1 MNKPNKNE
9 SKAIGGIA
17 RSASL
22 SPEERK
28 AIASKA
34 ALARWS
40 NDSEGI
46 QIASHEG
53 EFSIGETKVQCA
65 VLPNGT
71 RVITQATFLRAIGR
85 SRSPKSG
92 TGVLST
98 VDELPFFLSADALKP
113 FIDNELAA
121 STTPIFYRYKTGGKG
136 VGYDASMLPKVAEVY
151 LRFRDQHLVN
161 KGRVPKNYEHIVK
174 ASDIL
179 MRGLAN
185 VGIIALVDEATGF
198 QRERAKDALA
208 KILEKF
214 IAKELQ
220 PWTHTFTDEYYEH
233 LFRLRGLSYPRDSV
247 KRPAYFGHLTNNIVY
262 ARLAPKVLE
271 QLKKETPRSE
281 KTGRHKNHLHRKLTT
296 DIGHP
301 KLKEHLAAIV
311 SLMRIS
317 SNYQQFEH
325 FLDIAHPKFND
336 TLPLFIDQDEQL
348 DNGIGL

>member
-1 MNKPNKNE
+1 MNAPKKDE
-9 SKAIGGIA
+9 SKVIGGIA

-28 AIASKA
+28 AIATKA

-40 NDSEGI
+40 GDSEALET
-46 QIASHEG
+46 ASHEG
-53 EFSIGETKVQCA
+53 AFDLGEAKVQCA
-65 VLPNGT
+65 VLPSGI

-85 SRSPKSG
+85 SRSPKAG

-98 VDELPFFLSADALKP
+98 VDELPFFLSAEVLKP

-121 STTPIFYRYKTGGKG
+121 STTPIFYRSKTGGKG
-136 VGYDASMLPKVAEVY
+136 VGYDASLLPKVAEVY
-151 LRFRDQHLVN
+151 LRFRDKCLTE
-161 KGRVPKNYEHIVK
+161 KGAVPQNYQHIVK

-220 PWTHTFTDEYYEH
+220 PWTHTFTNEYYEH
-233 LFRLRGLSYPRDSV
+233 LFRLRGLSYPQDSV
-247 KRPAYFGHLTNNIVY
+247 KRPAYFGHLTNSIVY

-281 KTGRHKNHLHRKLTT
+281 KTGRHINQLHRKLTPE
-296 DIGHP
+296 IGHP
-301 KLKEHLAAIV
+301 KLKEHLASVV

-317 SNYQQFEH
+317 TSFNQFVH

-336 TLPLFIDQDEQL
+336 TLPLFDEQF
-348 DNGIGL
+348 DDGVGL

>member
-1 MNKPNKNE
+1 MKTPKKDA

-40 NDSEGI
+40 NDP
-46 QIASHEG
+46 QDTQVASHEG
-53 EFSIGETKVQCA
+53 EFDLGEAKVQCA

-85 SRSPKSG
+85 SRSPKAG

-98 VDELPFFLSADALKP
+98 VDELPFFLSADVLKP
-113 FIDNELAA
+113 FIDAELAA
-121 STTPIFYRYKTGGKG
+121 STTPIFYRSKSGSKG
-136 VGYDASMLPKVAEVY
+136 VGYDASLLPKVAEVY
-151 LRFRDQHLVN
+151 LRFRDRCLAE
-161 KGRVPKNYEHIVK
+161 KGTVPKNYQHIVK

-214 IAKELQ
+214 IAEELQ
-220 PWTHTFTDEYYEH
+220 PWTHTFTSEYYEH
-233 LFRLRGLSYPRDSV
+233 MFRLRGLSYPQDSV
-247 KRPAYFGHLTNNIVY
+247 RRPAYFGHLTNNIVY

-281 KTGRHKNHLHRKLTT
+281 KTGRHTNQLHRKLTP

-301 KLKEHLAAIV
+301 KLKEHLAAVV

-317 SNYQQFEH
+317 SSYKQFEH

-336 TLPLFIDQDEQL
+336 TLPLFDDQVD
-348 DNGIGL
+348 DGMGL